1 VGRNFGLTV
10 QGMGRFLPDRITRRE
25 LRALARLNIDAEVG
39 AVSSHILQRLIT
51 LGLAKEFE
59 GRVIIT
65 YDGILFIGKEKPA
78 S

>member
-1 VGRNFGLTV
+1 MIPPIQLLFGSA
-10 QGMGRFLPDRITRRE
+10 
-25 LRALARLNIDAEVG
+25 LRVLARLNNIDTEVS